1 MGVGAGFIALYESG
15 GCCFFGVHGAWG
27 LLSIHD
33 LVQVV
38 TAEDG
43 EELGQKLLGW
53 KSRMKNESG
62 VHVAEN
68 DVVAGGGNL
77 STVGEFGSRLPS
89 LWGV

>member
-1 MGVGAGFIALYESG
+1 
-15 GCCFFGVHGAWG
+15 
-27 LLSIHD
+27 
-33 LVQVV
+33 
-38 TAEDG
+38 
-43 EELGQKLLGW
+43 
-53 KSRMKNESG
+53 MKNESG